1 MTVST
6 AKLPVIDLSSPDRLS
21 TANSIR
27 QACVDYG
34 FFYLA
39 NHGVEEELV
48 KRAFEESRKFFSL
61 PLDEKMK
68 LPRKEHRGYTPLYAE
83 NLNPDSSSK
92 GDSKESFYVGPVR
105 GSGNKAELNQW
116 PSPEALPSW
125 RSTMESYHDKVM
137 SAGRRLISLI
147 ALALNLDED
156 YFDKV
161 GAMNEPDAFL
171 RLIHYPG
178 ELGSSDEE
186 LIYGASAHSDYGMTT
201 LLITDGVPGL
211 QACVCRE
218 KSREPRVWED
228 VPHVNGCFIVNIG
241 DMMERW
247 TNCLFRSTLHRVMP
261 TGQERYSMA
270 FFLDPNPDCIV
281 QCLDSCCS
289 ESWPPRF
296 PAIRSWDYLA
306 ERFRLTYG

>member
-178 ELGSSDEE
+178 RNLSFS
-186 LIYGASAHSDYGMTT
+186 
-201 LLITDGVPGL
+201 
-211 QACVCRE
+211 
-218 KSREPRVWED
+218 
-228 VPHVNGCFIVNIG
+228 
-241 DMMERW
+241 
-247 TNCLFRSTLHRVMP
+247 
-261 TGQERYSMA
+261 
-270 FFLDPNPDCIV
+270 CI
-281 QCLDSCCS
+281 LT
-289 ESWPPRF
+289 
-296 PAIRSWDYLA
+296 WDD
-306 ERFRLTYG
+306 